1 MLNGLVAAEHRS
13 GFEVYTDISY
23 YWFYITVLFLNTGE
37 IMKLLILLL
46 SAAFLSGCANNQY
59 EDYTPAIVVSSIEY
73 DGEIVSLGCKGE
85 LKCEKETI
93 ECVYHFHKEAQNHVD
108 KIKQLINSN
117 KEDVPIITEL
127 YNALCNMYEV
137 SAYISVLKGE
147 DKEEWDILEK
157 TGFIKQA
164 SIVASIL
171 TLKIRQLENSRLH
184 NPDYL

>member
-1 MLNGLVAAEHRS
+1 MRS
-13 GFEVYTDISY
+13 
-23 YWFYITVLFLNTGE
+23 
-37 IMKLLILLL
+37 LIILTL
-46 SAAFLSGCANNQY
+46 AAFLFGCANKY
-59 EDYTPAIVVSSIEY
+59 EGYTPAIVVSSIEY
-73 DGEIVSLGCKGE
+73 DGKTVSLGCKGE
-85 LKCEKETI
+85 FKCEKETI
-93 ECVYHFHKEAQNHVD
+93 ECVYHFHKEAQNHID

-137 SAYISVLKGE
+137 NAYISVLKNE

-157 TGFIKQA
+157 TGFTKQA

-171 TLKIRQLENSRLH
+171 VLKIRQLENSRLH